1 MLLRYEIQVWLIET
15 KFLITDLVTA
25 TLMVGGVVENWPKIK
40 NCPIPM
46 KFGDIV
52 WFAFTKM

>member
-40 NCPIPM
+40 NCPITM

-52 WFAFTKM
+52 GFAFIKM